1 MPKVNIYLPDDL
13 ADEARTAK
21 LSLSSIC
28 QRAIRDELDMVKAK
42 DASTGHLEA
51 VAARL
56 RSTIDEEDT
65 QKRAEGHEDGVT
77 WAREW
82 ATARE
87 LEEIAGPWDGTMV
100 FDGDHT
106 LVGFMS
112 AKNGQNYVE
121 IRIDNDDPAT
131 NSYWDGFSDGAT
143 EVYEAVQPLLWR
155 NPVVRRMAAIS
166 ATGRHRKKS
175 G

>member
-1 MPKVNIYLPDDL
+1 MPKVNIYLPDEL
-13 ADEARTAK
+13 ADEARTSK

-42 DASTGHLEA
+42 DASTGDLEA

-56 RSTIDEEDT
+56 RATIDEEDT

-87 LEEIAGPWDGTMV
+87 LEEIASSWDTKT

-112 AKNGQNYVE
+112 AKDGQNYVE
-121 IRIDNDDPAT
+121 IRIENDDPVT
-131 NSYWDGFSDGAT
+131 NSYWNGFSDGAA
-143 EVYEAVQPLLWR
+143 EVYQAVQPLLWQ
-155 NPVVRRMAAIS
+155 NPVVRKVATMSAA
-166 ATGRHRKKS
+166 GRRRKKS